1 MRNHFT
7 LAFLALTMAGG
18 CSSEAANRDLADDA
32 TSGEA
37 IAHGEQTDVAQAV
50 ETYGRAWASRDVGA
64 ILDLHAENTEFVL
77 HVAGAEPAIGKPAIR
92 EAFAQ
97 ILADNPDY
105 ASEPKDMKLGP
116 DFVVITYEITTGPD
130 RPFILGGTR
139 FGAETSDYRIPA
151 IDVIAFEDG
160 LVTSKHTFI
169 DTETVRANVT
179 AASVAER

>member
-1 MRNHFT
+1 MRNQFT
-7 LAFLALTMAGG
+7 LTILALMMAGG
-18 CSSEAANRDLADDA
+18 CSSEAANRNSADDA

-37 IAHGEQTDVAQAV
+37 IAHGEQADVAQAV
-50 ETYGRAWASRDVGA
+50 DAYGRAWASRDVDA
-64 ILDLHAENTEFVL
+64 ILDLHAEDTEFVL
-77 HVAGAEPAIGKPAIR
+77 HAAGAEPAIGKPAIR

-105 ASEPKDMKLGP
+105 ASEPTNMKLGP

-151 IDVIAFEDG
+151 IDVIAFEEG
-160 LVTSKHTFI
+160 LVTTKHTFI
-169 DTETVRANVT
+169 DTETIRANVT
-179 AASVAER
+179 AASAEER